1 MENIFHH
8 TVLSKNKN
16 LFWLILLTFKW
27 HRNPMSAFSAKQ
39 CMYKCPTEGG
49 DIIQG
54 IQIQLS
60 GKTLLGYMSVSLKNN
75 WGIWNNDVS
84 VSYMSLSGVK
94 RAALP
99 KNRKITLYFPP
110 THCFNK
116 RVSVHQRQTLLCTI
130 SSTFPKRS
138 SLCVPGRPFGSG
150 ANHKSYLISMKGA
163 LSQRFCSG
171 HIW

>member
-1 MENIFHH
+1 MQFYLKIKTCFDSFYSPSNDTETQCQHFVQSSAC
-8 TVLSKNKN
+8 TSVRLKVATS
-16 LFWLILLTFKW
+16 FKEY
-27 HRNPMSAFSAKQ
+27 RYSFQVK
-39 CMYKCPTEGG
+39 
-49 DIIQG
+49 
-54 IQIQLS
+54 
-60 GKTLLGYMSVSLKNN
+60 LLGYIGVSLKNN
-75 WGIWNNDVS
+75 WGNWNNDVS

-94 RAALP
+94 RAAWP
-99 KNRKITLYFPP
+99 KKRNITLYFPP